1 MEATVAHVIAQV
13 AAQVSHLIA
22 MIPDTLLPPFG

>member
-1 MEATVAHVIAQV
+1 MIATAAHIVAQV

-22 MIPDTLLPPFG
+22 MVPSTVYPPFS

>member
-1 MEATVAHVIAQV
+1 MEATVAHIVAQV

-22 MIPDTLLPPFG
+22 FIPDNLLPPFG

>member
-1 MEATVAHVIAQV
+1 MIHAVAHIVAQV

-22 MIPDTLLPPFG
+22 FIPDTLLPPFD

>member
-1 MEATVAHVIAQV
+1 MIAAAAHIVAQV

-22 MIPDTLLPPFG
+22 LIPTDMLPPFG